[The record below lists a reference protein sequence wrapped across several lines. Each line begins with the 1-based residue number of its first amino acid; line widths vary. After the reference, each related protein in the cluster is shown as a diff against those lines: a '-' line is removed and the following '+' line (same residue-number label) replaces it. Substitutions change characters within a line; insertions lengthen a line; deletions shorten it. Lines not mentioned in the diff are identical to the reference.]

1 MAVWAR
7 VKSLDLR
14 QFLALSK
21 AFAFQPRYILPTFKA
36 TKETVEICD
45 SLFGEHHH
53 NNNRTNAF
61 RHAYWNYKICKRCF
75 QSSKSVNKVMNWSE
89 KITNLHEKLFPNDLL
104 SEVMDLHNNR
114 LGREVFASNLLPEFD
129 AVKFFQKKMAE
140 AIKVNSLEE
149 IEAVQNH
156 LVYTEKLKE
165 KL

>member
-1 MAVWAR
+1 
-7 VKSLDLR
+7 
-14 QFLALSK
+14 
-21 AFAFQPRYILPTFKA
+21 
-36 TKETVEICD
+36 
-45 SLFGEHHH
+45 
-53 NNNRTNAF
+53 
-61 RHAYWNYKICKRCF
+61 
-75 QSSKSVNKVMNWSE
+75 MNWSE